1 MLKIKFYFFT
11 LLFLSLCFSSCTMEK
26 RIYSSG
32 FHIEWN
38 SNNRNLVKKKS
49 EHHTNGRHKKLK
61 KMGPLEQSN
70 TPNYNSNEEMDL
82 TVTASLDDKSIVL
95 INREIINLATIQ
107 DSKSNKQE
115 ISINSSIKSDIKN
128 ETIKIPKDSDPVQEA
143 NTLSLLSF
151 IFAMLSIV
159 FISIGGFA
167 AFLLALI
174 ALPLGAIALRQFRR
188 NPEKYKNKWLAIAGV
203 IVGYVGSFV
212 CVLLALFLSAYLGSF
227 VFLIPAGLF
236 LSNIIVS
243 TIILSRKNSTLP

>member
-38 SNNRNLVKKKS
+38 SNNRILVKKKS
-49 EHHTNGRHKKLK
+49 EKYTNGRHKKLK
-61 KMGPLEQSN
+61 KLGPPEQSN

-82 TVTASLDDKSIVL
+82 TVTASLDNESIVL
-95 INREIINLATIQ
+95 VNRETINLATIQ
-107 DSKSNKQE
+107 DSKRNKQE

-128 ETIKIPKDSDPVQEA
+128 ETIKIPKDSDPVPEA

-151 IFAMLSIV
+151 IIAILSIV

-174 ALPLGAIALRQFRR
+174 SIPFSSKHKEEVKKEIFTI
-188 NPEKYKNKWLAIAGV
+188 KT
-203 IVGYVGSFV
+203 
-212 CVLLALFLSAYLGSF
+212 LLNFSDTS
-227 VFLIPAGLF
+227 
-236 LSNIIVS
+236 
-243 TIILSRKNSTLP
+243 K

>member
-1 MLKIKFYFFT
+1 
-11 LLFLSLCFSSCTMEK
+11 MEK

-49 EHHTNGRHKKLK
+49 EHHTNGRHKKQK
-61 KMGPLEQSN
+61 KLRLLEQSN

-95 INREIINLATIQ
+95 VNREIINLATIQ
-107 DSKSNKQE
+107 DSKSNKQQ
-115 ISINSSIKSDIKN
+115 ISIKSSIKSDIKN
-128 ETIKIPKDSDPVQEA
+128 ETIKIPKDPDPVPEA

-151 IFAMLSIV
+151 IIAILSIV
-159 FISIGGFA
+159 FTLVGVGI
-167 AFLLALI
+167 LLSLI

-188 NPEKYKNKWLAIAGV
+188 NPEKYKNKWLARIGV

-212 CVLLALFLSAYLGSF
+212 CVLFMLFAAAWFGSF
-227 VFLIPAGLF
+227 FWLIFAGLF
-236 LSNIIVS
+236 LIDIIIS
-243 TIILSRKNSTLP
+243 TVILSRKDRTIP

>member
-1 MLKIKFYFFT
+1 
-11 LLFLSLCFSSCTMEK
+11 MEK

-49 EHHTNGRHKKLK
+49 EHHTNGRHKKQK
-61 KMGPLEQSN
+61 KLRLLEQSN

-95 INREIINLATIQ
+95 VNREIINLATIQ

-128 ETIKIPKDSDPVQEA
+128 ETIKIPKDSDPVPEA

-151 IFAMLSIV
+151 ISAILSIIALITFSSALV
-159 FISIGGFA
+159 GGIGI
-167 AFLLALI
+167 LLAII
-174 ALPLGAIALRQFRR
+174 ALPLGAIAIRQFRR
-188 NPEKYKNKWLAIAGV
+188 NPEKYRNKGLAIAGV
-203 IVGYVGSFV
+203 IIGYSLSSLFLLGSLLAAAWFGSF
-212 CVLLALFLSAYLGSF
+212 LW
-227 VFLIPAGLF
+227 LIIAGLF

-243 TIILSRKNSTLP
+243 TIILNRKNSTLP

>member
-1 MLKIKFYFFT
+1 MFKIKFYFFT
-11 LLFLSLCFSSCTMEK
+11 LLFLVLCFSSCTMEK

-49 EHHTNGRHKKLK
+49 EHHTNGRHKKQK
-61 KMGPLEQSN
+61 KLGPLEQSN

-95 INREIINLATIQ
+95 VNREIINLATIQ

-128 ETIKIPKDSDPVQEA
+128 ETIKIPKDSDPVPEA

-151 IFAMLSIV
+151 IIAILSIV
-159 FISIGGFA
+159 FISIGGFT

-188 NPEKYKNKWLAIAGV
+188 NPEKDRNKGLAIAGV
-203 IVGYVGSFV
+203 IIGYSLSSLFLLGSLLAAAWFGSF
-212 CVLLALFLSAYLGSF
+212 LW
-227 VFLIPAGLF
+227 LIIAGLF

>member
-1 MLKIKFYFFT
+1 
-11 LLFLSLCFSSCTMEK
+11 MEK

-49 EHHTNGRHKKLK
+49 EHHTNGRHKKQK
-61 KMGPLEQSN
+61 KLGPLEQSN

-95 INREIINLATIQ
+95 VNREIINLATIQ

-128 ETIKIPKDSDPVQEA
+128 ETIKIPKDSDPVPEA

-151 IFAMLSIV
+151 ISAILSIIALITFSSALV
-159 FISIGGFA
+159 GGIGI
-167 AFLLALI
+167 LLAII

-188 NPEKYKNKWLAIAGV
+188 NPEKYRNKGLAIAGV
-203 IVGYVGSFV
+203 IIGYSLSSLFLLGSLLAAAWFGSF
-212 CVLLALFLSAYLGSF
+212 LW
-227 VFLIPAGLF
+227 LIIAGLF

>member
-1 MLKIKFYFFT
+1 
-11 LLFLSLCFSSCTMEK
+11 MEK

-49 EHHTNGRHKKLK
+49 EHHTNGRHKKQK
-61 KMGPLEQSN
+61 KLGPLEQSN

-95 INREIINLATIQ
+95 VNREIINLATIQ

-128 ETIKIPKDSDPVQEA
+128 ETIKIPKDSDPVPEA

-151 IFAMLSIV
+151 ISAILSIIALITFSSALV
-159 FISIGGFA
+159 GGIGI
-167 AFLLALI
+167 LLAII
-174 ALPLGAIALRQFRR
+174 ALPLGAIAIRQFRR
-188 NPEKYKNKWLAIAGV
+188 NPEKYRNKGLAIAGV
-203 IVGYVGSFV
+203 IIGYSLSSLFLLGSLLAAAWFGSF
-212 CVLLALFLSAYLGSF
+212 LW
-227 VFLIPAGLF
+227 LIIAGLF

>member
-1 MLKIKFYFFT
+1 
-11 LLFLSLCFSSCTMEK
+11 MEK

-49 EHHTNGRHKKLK
+49 EHHTNGRHKKQK
-61 KMGPLEQSN
+61 KLGPLEQSN

-95 INREIINLATIQ
+95 VNREIINLATIQ

-115 ISINSSIKSDIKN
+115 ISINSSINPDIKN
-128 ETIKIPKDSDPVQEA
+128 ETIKIPKDSDPVPEA

-151 IFAMLSIV
+151 ISAILSIIALITFSSALV
-159 FISIGGFA
+159 GGIGI
-167 AFLLALI
+167 LLAII
-174 ALPLGAIALRQFRR
+174 ALPLGAIAIRQFRR
-188 NPEKYKNKWLAIAGV
+188 NPEKYRNKGLAIAGV
-203 IVGYVGSFV
+203 IIGYSLSSLFLLGSLLAAAWFGSF
-212 CVLLALFLSAYLGSF
+212 LWLIF
-227 VFLIPAGLF
+227 VGLF

>member
-1 MLKIKFYFFT
+1 
-11 LLFLSLCFSSCTMEK
+11 MEK

-49 EHHTNGRHKKLK
+49 EHHTNGRHKKQK
-61 KMGPLEQSN
+61 KLGPLEQSN

-95 INREIINLATIQ
+95 VNREIINLATIQ

-128 ETIKIPKDSDPVQEA
+128 ETIKIPKDSDPVPEA

-151 IFAMLSIV
+151 ISAILSIIALITFSSALV
-159 FISIGGFA
+159 GGIGI
-167 AFLLALI
+167 LLAII
-174 ALPLGAIALRQFRR
+174 ALPLGAIAIRQFRR
-188 NPEKYKNKWLAIAGV
+188 NPEKYRNKGLAIAGV
-203 IVGYVGSFV
+203 IIGYSLSSLFLLGS
-212 CVLLALFLSAYLGSF
+212 LLAAAWFGSF

-236 LSNIIVS
+236 LSNIIIS
-243 TIILSRKNSTLP
+243 TVILSRKDRTIP

>member
-11 LLFLSLCFSSCTMEK
+11 LLFLVLCFSSCTMEK

-38 SNNRNLVKKKS
+38 SNNLILVKKKS
-49 EHHTNGRHKKLK
+49 EKYTNGRHKKLK
-61 KMGPLEQSN
+61 KLGPPEQSN

-95 INREIINLATIQ
+95 VNREIINLATIQ

-151 IFAMLSIV
+151 IFAMLSIIFTLV
-159 FISIGGFA
+159 GVGI
-167 AFLLALI
+167 LLSLI

-188 NPEKYKNKWLAIAGV
+188 NPGKYKNKWLAGTGV
-203 IVGYVGSFV
+203 IIGYVGSFV
-212 CVLLALFLSAYLGSF
+212 CLLFMLFAAAWLGSF
-227 VFLIPAGLF
+227 LWLIFAGLF
-236 LSNIIVS
+236 LIDIIIS
-243 TIILSRKNSTLP
+243 TVILSRKDRTIP

>member
-1 MLKIKFYFFT
+1 
-11 LLFLSLCFSSCTMEK
+11 MEK

-82 TVTASLDDKSIVL
+82 SVTASLDNKSIVL
-95 INREIINLATIQ
+95 VNREIINLDTIQ

-128 ETIKIPKDSDPVQEA
+128 ETIKIPKDSDPVPEA

-212 CVLLALFLSAYLGSF
+212 CVLLALVAAAWFGSF
-227 VFLIPAGLF
+227 LLIFAGLF
-236 LSNIIVS
+236 LIDIIVS
-243 TIILSRKNSTLP
+243 TVILSRKDRTIP

>member
-1 MLKIKFYFFT
+1 
-11 LLFLSLCFSSCTMEK
+11 MEK

-38 SNNRNLVKKKS
+38 SNNRILVKKKS
-49 EHHTNGRHKKLK
+49 ENINGRHKKLK
-61 KMGPLEQSN
+61 KLGPPEQSN

-82 TVTASLDDKSIVL
+82 TVTASLDNESIVL
-95 INREIINLATIQ
+95 VNRETINLATIQ

-128 ETIKIPKDSDPVQEA
+128 ETIKIPKDSDPVPEA

-151 IFAMLSIV
+151 IIAILSIV
-159 FISIGGFA
+159 FISIGGIA

-236 LSNIIVS
+236 LIDIIVS
-243 TIILSRKNSTLP
+243 TVILSRKDRTIP

>member
-1 MLKIKFYFFT
+1 
-11 LLFLSLCFSSCTMEK
+11 MEK

-49 EHHTNGRHKKLK
+49 EHHTNGRHKKQK
-61 KMGPLEQSN
+61 KLGPLEQSN

-95 INREIINLATIQ
+95 VNREIINLATIQ

-128 ETIKIPKDSDPVQEA
+128 ETIKIPKDSDPVPEA

-151 IFAMLSIV
+151 ISAILSIIALITFSSALV
-159 FISIGGFA
+159 GGIGI
-167 AFLLALI
+167 LLAII
-174 ALPLGAIALRQFRR
+174 ALPLGAIAIRQFRR
-188 NPEKYKNKWLAIAGV
+188 NPEKYRNKGLAIAGV
-203 IVGYVGSFV
+203 IIGYSLSSLFLLGSLLAAAWFGSF
-212 CVLLALFLSAYLGSF
+212 LW
-227 VFLIPAGLF
+227 LIIAGLF

-243 TIILSRKNSTLP
+243 TIILNRKNSTLP